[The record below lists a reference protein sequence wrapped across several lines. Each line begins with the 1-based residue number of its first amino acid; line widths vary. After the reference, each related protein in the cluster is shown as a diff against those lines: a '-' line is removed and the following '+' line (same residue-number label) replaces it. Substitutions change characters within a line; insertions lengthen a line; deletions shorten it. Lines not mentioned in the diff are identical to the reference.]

1 MIRFPPTD
9 PDDSPPPIQYQ
20 PESGAVGPVEDDQE
34 ELEHKIE
41 QLERDPRDDI

>member
-9 PDDSPPPIQYQ
+9 PDESPPPIEYQ
-20 PESGAVGPVEDDQE
+20 PESGAVGPVDDQE
-34 ELEHKIE
+34 ATEHKLE